1 MIPPVRCF
9 TCGKVIA
16 DKYDFYVSE
25 KQKLEK
31 KEEAVVQTAAAK
43 KKKGGAE
50 EPPAGMR
57 HFDGIQTKPIL
68 DKLGLT
74 RYCCRRMM
82 LGIEDMMDKI

>member
-1 MIPPVRCF
+1 MIPPIRCF

-16 DKYDFYVSE
+16 DKYDYYLSE

-31 KEEAVVQTAAAK
+31 KEETQVNTTAAK
-43 KKKGGAE
+43 KRGGATE
-50 EPPAGMR
+50 EPVAGLR
-57 HFDGIQTKPIL
+57 HFDGIFTRPIL
-68 DKLGLT
+68 DKLGLH